1 MSWYFPQVEGLL
13 TPPQFSLKT
22 FDAWNKIVSRL
33 VLQEK
38 LESLVGVLHVP
49 EEVWWKRRWVVAL
62 QLQMGSFRDSD
73 VIIRLGHWLGSS
85 SWWNINAESVNS
97 ALFNTEHY
105 STCGQRSKM
114 EQYSLRNRSISSIKV
129 NAKVI
134 VEQWSGS
141 ELLSNR
147 FPTNESEDWLTWTQV
162 SLNKNDKGFIF
173 LLMEV
178 VGRLLGREAVLTK
191 CLPLVSEML

>member
-1 MSWYFPQVEGLL
+1 
-13 TPPQFSLKT
+13 
-22 FDAWNKIVSRL
+22 
-33 VLQEK
+33 
-38 LESLVGVLHVP
+38 
-49 EEVWWKRRWVVAL
+49 
-62 QLQMGSFRDSD
+62 
-73 VIIRLGHWLGSS
+73 
-85 SWWNINAESVNS
+85 
-97 ALFNTEHY
+97 
-105 STCGQRSKM
+105 M

-178 VGRLLGREAVLTK
+178 VGRLLGRDAVLTK
-191 CLPLVSEML
+191 RLPLVSEMLYISLCEKWSEYLFKPLGFSEVLLVFYRKAISNLSSSALQRPNRELRRSSLFSLTCPTFYCLSVVEFQSIMMMYRRGFICCQPWTVWNLAF